1 MPLDQRPIAEIEQLI
16 ELIRPV
22 AATAPESK
30 SSGSISWN
38 NVYTFDNDFLGEL
51 TSRGLRKLSEADIA
65 SGLLLWLVQ
74 LRSGD
79 MVEPMEI
86 VNQFWFALQ
95 FPKNANPMDWIV
107 ASGRDQT
114 KIDRLLKMLPDSLV
128 DLELQ
133 IDRVDQENDR
143 IIQRG
148 GLRLGPGMGAG
159 TDRIEITL
167 KLEPAGWRIV
177 AFKHGSDIIEF

>member
-1 MPLDQRPIAEIEQLI
+1 
-16 ELIRPV
+16 
-22 AATAPESK
+22 
-30 SSGSISWN
+30 
-38 NVYTFDNDFLGEL
+38 
-51 TSRGLRKLSEADIA
+51 
-65 SGLLLWLVQ
+65 
-74 LRSGD
+74 
-79 MVEPMEI
+79 MVSPDDV
-86 VNQFWFALQ
+86 VNQFWTALQ
-95 FPKNANPMDWIV
+95 WPKTANPTDWIV

-114 KIDRLLKMLPDSLV
+114 KIDLLLKMLPDSFV

-148 GLRLGPGMGAG
+148 GLRLGPGMAAG

-167 KLEPAGWRIV
+167 KLEPEGWRIV